1 MSVMG
6 KTITC
11 SRYFGR
17 RIKVEAMTSSHDPSQ
32 ADSLDARLDALEDR
46 IARSEA
52 RLAAAEDEL
61 AILRILGAYSPR
73 VDSGDAEGV
82 AGLWTD
88 DGVYDVDTGRLD
100 GHAGL
105 VDMVTGD
112 AHQGL
117 IAHGCGHVPSLPVV
131 LLDGDR
137 AVATGYTQ
145 LVVRS
150 SKPGR
155 YTVLRVTA
163 SRWELERRGDVDAPD
178 RGWRVVLRTARAVT
192 DDGEGRALLGRSR
205 EV

>member
-1 MSVMG
+1 
-6 KTITC
+6 
-11 SRYFGR
+11 
-17 RIKVEAMTSSHDPSQ
+17 MTSSSDLTDP
-32 ADSLDARLDALEDR
+32 AALAARLASVEAR
-46 IARSEA
+46 IDETEG

-61 AILRILGAYSPR
+61 AILRILGSYSPR

-82 AGLWTD
+82 AQLWSD
-88 DGVYDVDTGRLD
+88 DGVYDVDTGRLE
-100 GHAGL
+100 GHDGL
-105 VDMVTGD
+105 VEMVRGD

-131 LLDGDR
+131 VLDGDS

-150 SKPGR
+150 SRPGR

-163 SRWELERRGDVDAPD
+163 NRWELERRGPVDAPD

-192 DDGEGRALLGRSR
+192 DDGEGQQLLARSR
-205 EV
+205 EG

>member
-1 MSVMG
+1 
-6 KTITC
+6 
-11 SRYFGR
+11 
-17 RIKVEAMTSSHDPSQ
+17 MTSSPHTDDP
-32 ADSLDARLDALEDR
+32 AALARRLDALE
-46 IARSEA
+46 ARMG
-52 RLAAAEDEL
+52 AAEDEL
-61 AILRILGAYSPR
+61 AILRILASYSPR

-82 AGLWTD
+82 AELWTS

-105 VDMVTGD
+105 IDMVEGD

-163 SRWELERRGDVDAPD
+163 SRWELERQGSVDAPD

-192 DDGEGRALLGRSR
+192 DDGEGRRLLGRSR
-205 EV
+205 ER